1 MPRNW
6 TEADIPD
13 QTGRTAVITGANT
26 GLGFETARALAAK
39 GAKVVL
45 AIRDANKGRAAAQK
59 ITAAHPGVD
68 VSVLELDLSSL
79 DSVRRAAD
87 RLRSEHERIDLLLNN
102 AGVMYTPRVSTAD
115 GFELQFGT
123 NHLGHFALTGLVL
136 EQMRDVAGSRIVSV
150 SSIGHRILSAIDFD
164 DLTFEKGYN
173 RIAAYG
179 RSKLAN
185 LLFTYGLERRL
196 RANGAA
202 TSALAAHPGVASTEL
217 GRYFPPLD
225 FLARHAPWVAQSP
238 ATGALATLRAATDPQ
253 AVGGQYYGPQ
263 GIGEIMGS
271 PVVVTSSRR
280 SNDQALQDRLWAVS
294 EDLTGV
300 RFTLSD

>member
-1 MPRNW
+1 MGTNW

-13 QTGRTAVITGANT
+13 QSGRTAVVTGANT

-45 AIRDANKGRAAAQK
+45 AIRDVSKGRAAVEK
-59 ITAAHPGVD
+59 ISGAHPGAD

-79 DSVRRAAD
+79 ASIRQAAD
-87 RLRSEHERIDLLLNN
+87 RLRAEHEKIDLLLNN
-102 AGVMYTPRVSTAD
+102 AGVMYTPRASTAD
-115 GFELQFGT
+115 GFEMQFGT

-136 EQMRDVAGSRIVSV
+136 ERMRGVAGSRIVSV

-173 RIAAYG
+173 RVAAYG

-196 RANGAA
+196 RAAGAA
-202 TSALAAHPGVASTEL
+202 TSALAAHPGVAATEL

-238 ATGALATLRAATDPQ
+238 AMGALATLRAATDPK
-253 AVGGQYYGPQ
+253 AVGGQYFGPN
-263 GIGEIMGS
+263 GIGEMMGC

-280 SNDQALQDRLWAVS
+280 SHDQALQDRLWKVS

-300 RFTLSD
+300 RFAHP

>member
-1 MPRNW
+1 MGKNW

-13 QTGRTAVITGANT
+13 QSGRIAVITGANT

-39 GAKVVL
+39 GAKVLIAV
-45 AIRDANKGRAAAQK
+45 RDVEKGRAAVAK
-59 ITAAHPGVD
+59 ISGVHPAAD

-79 DSVRRAAD
+79 ASVRQAAA
-87 RLRSEHERIDLLLNN
+87 RLRAEHDRIDLLLNN
-102 AGVMYTPRVSTAD
+102 AGVMYTPRASTVD

-123 NHLGHFALTGLVL
+123 NHLGHFAFTGLVL
-136 EQMRDVAGSRIVSV
+136 DRIRGVVGSRIVSV
-150 SSIGHRILSAIDFD
+150 SSVGHRILSAIDFD

-173 RIAAYG
+173 RVAAYG

-196 RANGAA
+196 REAGAA
-202 TSALAAHPGVASTEL
+202 TAALAAHPGVASTEL
-217 GRYFPPLD
+217 GRYIPPLA
-225 FLARHAPWVAQSP
+225 FIAKYAPWMAQSP
-238 ATGALATLRAATDPQ
+238 RMGALATLRAATDPT
-253 AVGGQYYGPQ
+253 AVGGQFFGPK
-263 GIGEIMGS
+263 GIGEIMGH

-280 SNDQALQDRLWAVS
+280 SHERALQDRLWTVS

-300 RFTLSD
+300 TFD